1 MMRDSTE
8 DFQFDLDFGNES
20 YDPLED
26 FGPDDDGLEDEGGE
40 QLPTASTNSR
50 VQPAPAPEKV
60 DDRPASERIAELF
73 REMKPRRRVL
83 LGILAYLET
92 PRSADDL
99 RNTVDELQKND
110 FSVFTS
116 ANYSALLSR
125 AGAIVKVDEAGNP
138 YAPDEKR
145 QPEIVVVDGVEYLK
159 PADPAPVFWSITPD
173 GQAALDADR
182 PLDRLVALFDDNEK
196 YLVIYKRILE
206 FCSIDGGRKTPEI
219 DAIVNGD
226 PLVQKP
232 RLYGPHFTDQLE
244 QCDALRW
251 IGTWVTTDV
260 GAQGLSRL
268 ADLEDAPAAETEE

>member
-1 MMRDSTE
+1 MTHDSTE
-8 DFQFDLDFGNES
+8 GFEFDLGFDNDS

-26 FGPDDDGLEDEGGE
+26 LGPDDDELDDEGGE
-40 QLPTASTNSR
+40 QLPTASPNSEAL
-50 VQPAPAPEKV
+50 PAPAPEKV

-92 PRSADDL
+92 PQSADDL
-99 RNTVDELQKND
+99 RDTVDELQKND

-116 ANYSALLSR
+116 ANYSTLLSR
-125 AGAIVKVDEAGNP
+125 AGAIAKVDETGNP
-138 YAPDEKR
+138 YAPGEKR
-145 QPEIVVVDGVEYLK
+145 QPEIVVVDGIEYLK

-182 PLDRLVALFDDNEK
+182 PLDRLAALFDENEK

-219 DAIVNGD
+219 DAIVND
-226 PLVQKP
+226 DSLVQKP

-251 IGTWVTTDV
+251 TGAWVTTDV